1 MYAYWGLEA
10 QDLVFVI
17 WRIENY
23 FIYLWVQLT
32 SKSGHP
38 IKVFSHLL
46 MKMVTLWGFYLYVR
60 FRMILSVG
68 TPHIPLLLCIPMH
81 YLEIKVLW
89 QIKMSNP
96 CLVGVNM
103 IPANLWYPDNRSNV
117 LHHIVSDTPLFVQ
130 KSCPYLCCVP
140 AISWHC
146 RCKPNFKCVSK
157 VVLLCC
163 KWSKY
168 YNLQLLPFVLGIR
181 Y

>member
-1 MYAYWGLEA
+1 MLEA

-60 FRMILSVG
+60 FRIILSVG
-68 TPHIPLLLCIPMH
+68 TPHRRLLLCIRMH

-89 QIKMSNP
+89 QIKMPNP

-103 IPANLWYPDNRSNV
+103 IPANLWYPDDRSNV
-117 LHHIVSDTPLFVQ
+117 LHRDILYLIHHCLCKNHAHIYVVSL
-130 KSCPYLCCVP
+130 PYLGIVGVNP
-140 AISWHC
+140 ISNVWAGLSFYVASEVNITTYNCSH
-146 RCKPNFKCVSK
+146 
-157 VVLLCC
+157 LC
-163 KWSKY
+163 
-168 YNLQLLPFVLGIR
+168 LV
-181 Y
+181 